1 MSKKTRST
9 LITPSKPTSSKKREP
24 TPLVAYVW
32 TAGLGLAG
40 YLIARIGLDGFPHPV
55 HWASGLGSGAVG
67 YGIGWL
73 WYRWRGDI
81 LP

>member
-1 MSKKTRST
+1 MSKKF
-9 LITPSKPTSSKKREP
+9 TSRQVTASKKRRE

-32 TAGLGLAG
+32 TAGLGLTG

-55 HWASGLGSGAVG
+55 HWASGLGGGVVG